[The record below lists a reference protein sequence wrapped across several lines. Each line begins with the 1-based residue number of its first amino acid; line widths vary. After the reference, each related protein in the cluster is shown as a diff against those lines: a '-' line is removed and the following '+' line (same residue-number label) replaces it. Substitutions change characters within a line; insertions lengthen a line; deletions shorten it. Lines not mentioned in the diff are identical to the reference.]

1 MKKFLLMTVA
11 ALAVAGAT
19 YASMSPF
26 SVKATTSANVGPDAA
41 QVQNLVA
48 DRQLDP
54 LLGKYEAALQNAREA
69 LSQVQELSD
78 QVGAI
83 PYGDMTTSVVF
94 DPMFTS
100 QMGLNDLIETVHY
113 TRDDLAKAMSLKT
126 LDVVAAADML
136 MQPNLPTMQTAAEK
150 SQPCLTSTTCTKT
163 QD

>member
-1 MKKFLLMTVA
+1 MVFLPLGNGAETSRNRKNGRRSYQMKKFLLMTVA

-26 SVKATTSANVGPDAA
+26 SV
-41 QVQNLVA
+41 
-48 DRQLDP
+48 
-54 LLGKYEAALQNAREA
+54 QNAREA